1 MPNILGIIFLFLPAG
16 IANASPVLFK
26 RVQFLNYPVC
36 EKFLGNHK
44 TWRGLFFGILMAT
57 LVVFIQTKIQIP
69 EKYTLVNYAEINP
82 LILGPLLGAGA
93 LIGDMLKSFFKR
105 RIGIAPGKPWVPFDQ
120 TDWIIM
126 SVLVTLPYTHLDLVN
141 VLSAIVI
148 FGLLHPAFNLL
159 SYFLKLQKVKI

>member
-1 MPNILGIIFLFLPAG
+1 MAYQPFMPNILGIIFLFLPAG

-82 LILGPLLGAGA
+82 
-93 LIGDMLKSFFKR
+93 
-105 RIGIAPGKPWVPFDQ
+105 GKPWVPFDQ